1 MAPAGGKLMSRL
13 AVIGLA
19 AVAMLMVASTAMAQ
33 DTALIEKG
41 IAAYAQQKCSMCH
54 AVDGEGNAK
63 GVLDGVGTRLTVEEI
78 KEWIVNPKEMTEK
91 TGAERKPNMRAYPNL
106 EEADLDALIA
116 YMVSLKE
123 K

>member
-1 MAPAGGKLMSRL
+1 MSRL

-33 DTALIEKG
+33 DQALIEKG
-41 IAAYAQQKCSMCH
+41 IAVYAEQRCSMCH
-54 AVDGEGNAK
+54 AIDGKGNAQ
-63 GVLDGVGTRLTVEEI
+63 GALDGVGTKLTAEEI
-78 KEWIVNPKEMTEK
+78 KAWIVTPKEMTEK
-91 TGAERKPNMRAYPNL
+91 TGASRKPNMRAYPNL
-106 EEADLDALIA
+106 EEGDLEALIA